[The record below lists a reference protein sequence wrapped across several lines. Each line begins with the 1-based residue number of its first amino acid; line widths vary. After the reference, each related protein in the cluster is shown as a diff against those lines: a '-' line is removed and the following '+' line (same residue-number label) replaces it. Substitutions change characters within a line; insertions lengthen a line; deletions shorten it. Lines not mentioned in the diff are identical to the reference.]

1 MYIICTILK
10 PIKQWENFGQNLEG
24 LVYYHQLENIS
35 NHILGLS
42 NQVLL
47 HIILNY
53 LCSWNSF
60 IGVFSIIQDNTKS
73 KGEENVHNLKKRN
86 VWFWLLTEILVG
98 WAPKLS
104 PIISV
109 NNFWWENIYHN
120 CPDGDDDCPNY
131 VDVALHHL
139 LQLQQASLNIRWSAI
154 NLTLLYNSAKNL
166 TELYN
171 IKLTSLKWGD
181 EKSLKHSW
189 FECFINASSAFLSSS
204 FTSPT
209 SSPALYFLISAL

>member
-1 MYIICTILK
+1 MY
-10 PIKQWENFGQNLEG
+10 
-24 LVYYHQLENIS
+24 
-35 NHILGLS
+35 
-42 NQVLL
+42 
-47 HIILNY
+47 
-53 LCSWNSF
+53 
-60 IGVFSIIQDNTKS
+60 
-73 KGEENVHNLKKRN
+73 NLKTTQAMRKFWSKSWGFSLLSSTRKYIKSYSWSLKSSPSAYYIKLFMQLKLIYRCIQHNPGQHKEQRRRERSQSEKRN
-86 VWFWLLTEILVG
+86 VWFWLLTEISVG

-171 IKLTSLKWGD
+171 IKLTSLKWGG